1 MPDVITTILRKI
13 HTDSGNK
20 SGENE
25 QDIKELCI
33 PNSLSTGERSEISLH
48 SFLLIYYPPNHMY
61 LINQCL
67 NYIEWEPSLEGNGPE
82 LENPHEIQ

>member
-1 MPDVITTILRKI
+1 MPDVIPTILRKI

-48 SFLLIYYPPNHMY
+48 SFLLIYYPPKSHVSY
-61 LINQCL
+61 K
-67 NYIEWEPSLEGNGPE
+67 PVSE
-82 LENPHEIQ
+82 LH